1 MLLGILSTSLL
12 QNLLTAGG
20 VKVKISGTTVKRRDE
35 SRADQFFLITTHL
48 LTNFEIQKYYEN
60 TRRCNDVSSRKNL
73 PKLKFGAYVMI
84 LNEYKLT

>member
-1 MLLGILSTSLL
+1 MLLDILSTSLL
-12 QNLLTAGG
+12 RNLLTAGG

-60 TRRCNDVSSRKNL
+60 TSRCNENL

-84 LNEYKLT
+84 LNEYKLI